1 MVAGSPLRIVF
12 FGTPGFAV
20 PTLRALI
27 ESDHRVVAVVSQPD
41 RPRGRG
47 HQVVPTET
55 KTLALQ
61 HDIPVL
67 QPTRLRDQVFLEDIS
82 SLRTHLGVVAA
93 YGRILPDMLLKIPER
108 GMINVHASLLPKYRG
123 AAPIHRAVMNGERE
137 TGVTIMRVV
146 QQLDAG
152 PMLDRVTMPI
162 GPDMTSVE
170 VERDLGEAGA
180 RLLVEVVD
188 RLAGGGVPETAQD
201 EALATFAPK
210 LEKTES
216 PIDWRLPAQ
225 QIHDRVRGLHPWPM
239 ASTSIEGTRCLIH
252 RTRVVDDPCDSG
264 PGVVIVAEGD
274 SVVVAAGD
282 HRAVNILQLQPEGK
296 RVMTTR
302 EFLTGR
308 RVPRGAILQSA

>member
-225 QIHDRVRGLHPWPM
+225 QIHDRVRGLQPWPM